1 MSGLTDLMSV
11 NNMTTHSMI
20 ASNMRRYF
28 TQKIDKGE
36 ITPEDIMISGYLD
49 TKRNIAEA
57 GLAYKYAYIS
67 HGLEPLRVS
76 TNLLATYGS
85 AQVTG
90 SNDYK
95 D

>member
-11 NNMTTHSMI
+11 QHDNPFHDCEQHETVFY
-20 ASNMRRYF
+20 AKDR
-28 TQKIDKGE
+28 KGE

-57 GLAYKYAYIS
+57 GLAWSADYIS
-67 HGLEPLRVS
+67 HGLEPLRNYKS
-76 TNLLATYGS
+76 FGYTYGS